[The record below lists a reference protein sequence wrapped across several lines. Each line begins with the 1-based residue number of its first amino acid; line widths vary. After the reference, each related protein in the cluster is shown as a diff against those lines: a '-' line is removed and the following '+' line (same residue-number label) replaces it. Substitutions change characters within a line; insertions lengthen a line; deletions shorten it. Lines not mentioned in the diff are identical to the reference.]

1 MGLIF
6 SSFIHVFLK
15 LFFIL
20 TPFFVIS
27 TFLVMTN
34 EFSSAERKKT
44 AIKVTFTVLLITFT
58 MYLFGKYIFMVF
70 GITIDAFRI
79 GAGILL
85 FLSSISLVQ
94 GKTVAQNNKEEDIA
108 VVPLSIPVTVGPGTI
123 GILFVMAAENKS
135 LTLKIIDCAGL
146 FFAVLAIGILLFSS
160 VKIEKIIGQ
169 RGLAILSKITGLF
182 IASISAQ
189 LIFTGIKNFLFS

>member
-20 TPFFVIS
+20 TPFFVLS

-34 EFSSAERKKT
+34 DFSETERKKT
-44 AIKVTFTVLLITFT
+44 AVKVTFAVLLITFT

-79 GAGILL
+79 GAGVLL
-85 FLSSISLVQ
+85 FLSSVSLVQ
-94 GKTVAQNNKEEDIA
+94 GKTISQSNQKEDIA
-108 VVPLSIPVTVGPGTI
+108 VVPLALPVTVGPGTI
-123 GILFVMAAENKS
+123 GILLVMAAENKS
-135 LTLKIIDCAGL
+135 LTLKLIDCAGL
-146 FFAVLAIGILLFSS
+146 FFAVIAIGILLLSS

-189 LIFTGIKNFLFS
+189 LIFTGIKNFLFN